1 LRRDEIIDRERRW
14 ARPAA
19 FAAFGVL
26 VLFVIS
32 RIVAAGADV
41 GEVDDQADLVRAYAE
56 ENALVTSDA
65 IAAAAV
71 ALIAPVLLYLFR
83 AAQARSE
90 AVRGGLAGL
99 VVAGPLFY
107 AAGAVL
113 QGIAFQQAGEDLI
126 AAGAD
131 ACVTDDCINDLI
143 AETSV
148 ASFATGLSIAGAL
161 GLAAAVVY
169 TCLHAMRTGLITRFL
184 GTFGMATGVLV
195 ILGPVFGAPLG
206 SLLLVFLA
214 VALGLVYT
222 GWRRGGRPPAWE
234 AGEAI
239 PWPAPGEKPST
250 TPEQGE
256 EPVEGRAEEVFPDA
270 AREPEPEEPERPAPE
285 PGSIADEVERASESS
300 ERPQKRKR
308 RS

>member
-1 LRRDEIIDRERRW
+1 MRRTEIIDRERRW

-26 VLFVIS
+26 ILFVIS
-32 RIVAAGADV
+32 RIVASSADV
-41 GEVDDQADLVRAYAE
+41 GDIDDQADLVSAYAE
-56 ENALVTSDA
+56 ESALVASDA

-71 ALIAPVLLYLFR
+71 LLLAPVLLYLFR

-90 AVRGGLAGL
+90 AVRGGLVGL

-107 AAGAVL
+107 AGGAVL
-113 QGIAFQQAGEDLI
+113 QGIAFQQAGEDRPANCLS
-126 AAGAD
+126 
-131 ACVTDDCINDLI
+131 DDCVDDLI

-148 ASFATGLSIAGAL
+148 AAFATGLSIAGAL

-195 ILGPVFGAPLG
+195 VLGPIFGAPLG
-206 SLLLVFLA
+206 SLLLVFLS
-214 VALGLVYT
+214 VALGLVYA
-222 GWRRGGRPPAWE
+222 GWRPGGRPPAWE
-234 AGEAI
+234 AGEAV
-239 PWPAPGEKPST
+239 PWPAPGERPT
-250 TPEQGE
+250 MPTREE

-270 AREPEPEEPERPAPE
+270 AAGSEEERPTEQQRPTPPAPE
-285 PGSIADEVERASESS
+285 PGSIADEVERASE
-300 ERPQKRKR
+300 RRQKRKR
-308 RS
+308 RQ

>member
-1 LRRDEIIDRERRW
+1 MRRTEIIDRERRW

-19 FAAFGVL
+19 AAAFGVL
-26 VLFVIS
+26 VLFVVS

-41 GEVDDQADLVRAYAE
+41 GDIDDRADLVRAYADSSS
-56 ENALVTSDA
+56 LVTSDV
-65 IAAAAV
+65 IAAV
-71 ALIAPVLLYLFR
+71 AVALMAPALLYLFR
-83 AAQARSE
+83 AAQARSD

-107 AAGAVL
+107 AVGAVL
-113 QGIAFQQAGEDLI
+113 QGIAFQQAGDDLI
-126 AAGAD
+126 AAGSG
-131 ACVTDDCINDLI
+131 ACATDDCINDLI

-214 VALGLVYT
+214 VALGLVYA
-222 GWRRGGRPPAWE
+222 GWRPGGRPPAWE
-234 AGEAI
+234 AGEAV
-239 PWPAPGEKPST
+239 PWPAPGERPST
-250 TPEQGE
+250 TPGRDE

-270 AREPEPEEPERPAPE
+270 DHEPEEPERPAPE
-285 PGSIADEVERASESS
+285 PGSIADEVDRASK
-300 ERPQKRKR
+300 RQKRKR
-308 RS
+308 RQ

>member
-1 LRRDEIIDRERRW
+1 LRRTEIIDRERRW

-26 VLFVIS
+26 ILFVAS

-41 GEVDDQADLVRAYAE
+41 GEIDDQGDLIRAYAE
-56 ENALVTSDA
+56 ESALVTSDV
-65 IAAAAV
+65 IAAFAV
-71 ALIAPVLLYLFR
+71 ALIAPALLYLFR
-83 AAQARSE
+83 AAQARSD
-90 AVRGGLAGL
+90 AVRSGLAGL

-107 AAGAVL
+107 AVGAVL
-113 QGIAFQQAGEDLI
+113 QGIAFQQAGDDLI
-126 AAGAD
+126 AMGLETCD
-131 ACVTDDCINDLI
+131 DDCATDLI

-169 TCLHAMRTGLITRFL
+169 TCLNAMRTGLITRFL

-214 VALGLVYT
+214 VALGLIYM

-239 PWPAPGEKPST
+239 PWPAPGERPS
-250 TPEQGE
+250 
-256 EPVEGRAEEVFPDA
+256 EPARDDESVEGRAEEVFPDA
-270 AREPEPEEPERPAPE
+270 AAEEPEEDQERRPADAPE
-285 PGSIADEVERASESS
+285 PGSIADEVERASE
-300 ERPQKRKR
+300 RPQKSKKR
-308 RS
+308 S

>member
-1 LRRDEIIDRERRW
+1 LRRTEIIDRERRW
-14 ARPAA
+14 VRPAA
-19 FAAFGVL
+19 IAAFGVL
-26 VLFVIS
+26 ALFVIS

-41 GEVDDQADLVRAYAE
+41 GEIDDQADLVRAYSE
-56 ENALVTSDA
+56 ESALVTSDA
-65 IAAAAV
+65 IAAVAV

-99 VVAGPLFY
+99 VIAGPLFY

-113 QGIAFQQAGEDLI
+113 QGIAFQQAGDDLI
-126 AAGAD
+126 AQGLQD
-131 ACVTDDCINDLI
+131 CDDDCVNELI

-214 VALGLVYT
+214 LALGLVYM

-239 PWPAPGEKPST
+239 PWPAPGERPST
-250 TPEQGE
+250 TPGRDE

-270 AREPEPEEPERPAPE
+270 AGGTDEEEPEERPREAPE
-285 PGSIADEVERASESS
+285 AGSIADEVERASE
-300 ERPQKRKR
+300 RPQKRKR
-308 RS
+308 RE

>member
-1 LRRDEIIDRERRW
+1 LRRTEIIDRERRW

-26 VLFVIS
+26 GLFAIS

-41 GEVDDQADLVRAYAE
+41 GEIDDQADLVRAYAE
-56 ENALVTSDA
+56 ESALVTSDV
-65 IAAAAV
+65 IAAVAV

-83 AAQARSE
+83 AAQARSD
-90 AVRGGLAGL
+90 AVRSGLAGL

-113 QGIAFQQAGEDLI
+113 QGIAFQQAG
-126 AAGAD
+126 AD
-131 ACVTDDCINDLI
+131 VCQTDDCVNDLI

-214 VALGLVYT
+214 VALGLVYA

-239 PWPAPGEKPST
+239 PWPAPGERPST
-250 TPEQGE
+250 TPRRDE

-270 AREPEPEEPERPAPE
+270 AGDGEEDEQRPPDAPE
-285 PGSIADEVERASESS
+285 PGSIADEVERASE
-300 ERPQKRKR
+300 RPQKRKR
-308 RS
+308 RSGP